1 MYVVYRWWP
10 SRSCPDLSKPS
21 ADETSELSID
31 SVAGVFFILLGGI
44 ALAGIVC
51 GFEHFAKVVKKAA
64 KTVGEFYVKIKIY
77 FHQSYS
83 FHSSSL
89 AVCFI
94 RTTEREGFGFF
105 IFYISIF
112 YYNVVIR
119 GV

>member
-1 MYVVYRWWP
+1 MYRWWP

-64 KTVGEFYVKIKIY
+64 KTVSYFYVKMKY
-77 FHQSYS
+77 FSSVLYS
-83 FHSSSL
+83 FYSS
-89 AVCFI
+89 V
-94 RTTEREGFGFF
+94 
-105 IFYISIF
+105 
-112 YYNVVIR
+112 
-119 GV
+119 

>member
-94 RTTEREGFGFF
+94 RTTGFGFF